1 MQSRFG
7 PPARGKPTASEG
19 TAVARS
25 HQGHHWYRWCGRY
38 WAPLI
43 LVLGLLGAM
52 AGLAGCGAAAGP
64 AGFFASCPSSSTGA
78 SAGPSSGAAAVGIRT
93 VPAKVLHMATST
105 LVLVPVCLAGHGPYP
120 FILDTGAAQSVVD
133 QNLATRLHLPS
144 TGATLRATG
153 VSCTARAGQVRVT
166 DWSVGDVALRPQP
179 LASLSM
185 VGSSGGSG
193 IAGLLGS
200 DVWSRFGRFQLNYR
214 SGQVTLPGPEQAT
227 VSTSAPTPLVPTPS
241 APTPSAP
248 GVPMAV
254 LHSRLGTLAMV
265 PVTLDGHGP
274 LTFILD
280 TGSSQSVVDRAVA
293 QRLGLPMA
301 GRARQV
307 SGVSC
312 AAAAQ
317 PVHVTSWQLD
327 TVGLAAQNL
336 DSIALAIPGLNGLM
350 GSDVLYRFGTI
361 TIDYAAS
368 RLVIGG

>member
-1 MQSRFG
+1 
-7 PPARGKPTASEG
+7 
-19 TAVARS
+19 VARR
-25 HQGHHWYRWCGRY
+25 QGHHRYGRY

-43 LVLGLLGAM
+43 LVLALLGGM
-52 AGLAGCGAAAGP
+52 AGLAGCGAATGP
-64 AGFFASCPSSSTGA
+64 FGFFVSCAGSSAGA
-78 SAGPSSGAAAVGIRT
+78 SAGPSSGAAAGGIRT
-93 VPAKVLHMATST
+93 VPAKVLHTATST

-144 TGATLRATG
+144 TGATLPATG
-153 VSCTARAGQVRVT
+153 VNCTARAGQVQVS
-166 DWSVGDVALRPQP
+166 DWSVGDVALRSQP

-227 VSTSAPTPLVPTPS
+227 APTS

-248 GVPMAV
+248 GAPMAV
-254 LHSRLGTLAMV
+254 IHSRLGTLAVV

-293 QRLGLPMA
+293 QRLGLPLA

-317 PVHVTSWQLD
+317 PVHVTSWQVG

-336 DSIALAIPGLNGLM
+336 DSVALPIPGLNGLM